1 VVLAKSLRDR
11 CCSLSPP
18 LVSRFLVTDKSV
30 ARRCGHHIDSG
41 DLGHSRIQGSL
52 TFGQTARLVTVAH
65 ETGSAQPG

>member
-1 VVLAKSLRDR
+1 
-11 CCSLSPP
+11 
-18 LVSRFLVTDKSV
+18 VSRFLVTDKSL

-52 TFGQTARLVTVAH
+52 TFGQTARLVMVAH